1 MYQIDVKKFMDAC
14 DQPSDQGLDSG
25 QAYLYMELIR
35 EEWEETKEA
44 YANQDLMEVA
54 DGLADMVWVIMGL
67 ANTAG
72 IPFEDVWKQVRS
84 SNMSKCVDGKVIKDE
99 NGKVMKPD
107 TYFKPDLYKI
117 VYGNKK

>member
-1 MYQIDVKKFMDAC
+1 MYQVDVKKFMDAC
-14 DQPSDQGLDSG
+14 DQPSHQGLDSG

-67 ANTAG
+67 ANTVG
-72 IPFEDVWKQVRS
+72 ISFEDVWSQVRA

-117 VYGNKK
+117 VYGSEE